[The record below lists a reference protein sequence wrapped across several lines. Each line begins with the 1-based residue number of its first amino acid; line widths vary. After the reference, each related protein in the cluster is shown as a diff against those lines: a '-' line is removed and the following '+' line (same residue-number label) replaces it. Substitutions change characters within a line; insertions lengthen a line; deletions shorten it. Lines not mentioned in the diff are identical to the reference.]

1 MSQENVE
8 LKAKN
13 EKPILIFVWY
23 HTKRG
28 LLNNRLCPF
37 RHNVEYHARLG
48 YQCIVVFYVENEADL
63 SLSNEQFLL
72 RAASKSDSMATTAT
86 TTTTI
91 PSSKQ
96 TTTTTRTT
104 TTKTPDS
111 STDQSE
117 AVLFRVN
124 LSTGFTDKSRL
135 NLFGNE
141 KTKVA
146 DYDCVE
152 AKKTK
157 KIFLKKNTGQRNDF
171 QSPSTSS
178 HNEYV
183 NQMCKF
189 MISVYCAE

>member
-96 TTTTTRTT
+96 TTTTT
-104 TTKTPDS
+104 KIPDS

-124 LSTGFTDKSRL
+124 LSTGFTDKLRL
-135 NLFGNE
+135 NSFGNE

-157 KIFLKKNTGQRNDF
+157 KIFPKKNTGQRNDF